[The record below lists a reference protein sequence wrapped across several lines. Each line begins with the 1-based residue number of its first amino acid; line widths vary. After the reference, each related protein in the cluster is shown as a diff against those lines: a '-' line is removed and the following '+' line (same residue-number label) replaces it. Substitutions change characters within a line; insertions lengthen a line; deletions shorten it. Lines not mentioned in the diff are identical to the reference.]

1 MPASILTVPRF
12 PRFISAARALALLLC
27 GAMPGAGAGAPPPEF
42 SARDGLPNARAK
54 ALAGGEVRVAF
65 LGGSITA
72 ANGWRVHTL
81 EILRGAFPKAAFT
94 EIYAAVS
101 GTGSNYGAARLRRD
115 VLRHKPDLLFVEFA
129 VNDGGQ
135 RAGAIIAQM
144 EGIVRQTWAASPGA
158 DICFVYTVS
167 AGMFERIKAGEHP
180 PSSAAME
187 KVAAHYG
194 IPSVQFGVEVA
205 RRDAAGTLVFHAPA
219 SVKAGADGNDA
230 QGRLIFTRD
239 KTHPTDAGHRVYAFT
254 LKRALPAL
262 LQTGAAGPHDL
273 PAPLA
278 ADNWQRAQLVTIPD
292 SAATG
297 AAATAGDATTATA
310 AAAAGTTT
318 AAATATTAAGT
329 TTAAAGTSSAAV
341 HAAAA
346 WRKLAPRDTV
356 AAEAGSMAP
365 PIWVALTPG
374 AAAEFRFKGTRIG
387 IIGLKGADNG
397 QFRCFIDGRPAA
409 TSTLFDSYSTP
420 GRHPLKPWFF
430 PDALPDAGHTVR
442 IELLA
447 EKIDKAAIMKKAG
460 INIAD
465 PTPDAVTSAG
475 AGAYAYDGH
484 MLYLCGF
491 LIVGDPLSAPILTG
505 PAPTH

>member
-1 MPASILTVPRF
+1 MRSSSILTVLRL
-12 PRFISAARALALLLC
+12 FISAAFALLLC
-27 GAMPGAGAGAPPPEF
+27 GALLRAGALPPEF

-54 ALAGGEVRVAF
+54 ALAGGGVRVAF

-72 ANGWRVHTL
+72 ANGWRAHTL
-81 EILRGAFPKAAFT
+81 EILRGVFPGAAFT

-129 VNDGGQ
+129 VNDGGV

-144 EGIVRQTWAASPGA
+144 EGIVRQTWAASPGT

-167 AGMFERIKAGEHP
+167 AGMFGRIKAGEHP
-180 PSSAAME
+180 PSAAAME

-205 RRDAAGTLVFHAPA
+205 RRDEAGTLVFHAPA
-219 SVKAGADGNDA
+219 SVKADAAGNDA

-239 KTHPTDAGHRVYAFT
+239 KTHPTDAGHRVYAVT

-262 LQTGAAGPHDL
+262 LQTGATGPHDL
-273 PAPLA
+273 PASLA
-278 ADNWQRAQLVTIPD
+278 PDNWQRAQLVTIPD
-292 SAATG
+292 SADTGGGTGGGTTAGGAIVNANAG
-297 AAATAGDATTATA
+297 AAVA
-310 AAAAGTTT
+310 
-318 AAATATTAAGT
+318 
-329 TTAAAGTSSAAV
+329 

-346 WRKLAPRDTV
+346 WRKLAPRDAV
-356 AAEAGSMAP
+356 AAQAGRMAP
-365 PIWVALTPG
+365 PIWNALTPG

-397 QFRCFIDGRPAA
+397 KFRCFIDGQPVA
-409 TSTLFDSYSTP
+409 TSTLFDSFSTP
-420 GRHPLKPWFF
+420 GRHPLRPWFF
-430 PDALPDAGHTVR
+430 QDALPDSEHTVR
-442 IELLA
+442 VELLA

-460 INIAD
+460 NPGVD
-465 PTPDAVTSAG
+465 PTPDATATAG
-475 AGAYAYDGH
+475 AAVSAYDGH
-484 MLYLCGF
+484 VLYLCGF
-491 LIVGDPLSAPILTG
+491 LIVGEPLADPVLTG
-505 PAPTH
+505 PAR